1 MGEIGRRSDV
11 TSIATGTLLARYCR
25 SLWLLLTPLM
35 AIVAQT
41 EFTVS
46 GDVVD
51 ASNGKPLPAATVRV
65 AGVSNIGTIT
75 NERGQFQLPLQPGAH
90 TLIVTYLG
98 YRSDTLQV
106 SMNETSRLRAAL
118 RPEAIRMPEV
128 VVTDEDP
135 AIAIIRRA
143 IENKPKWM
151 GRLKTFQCEAYSR
164 NTITI
169 DTAIAAITESFET
182 LYWRQND
189 SLREVI
195 HQKRQTRNLPVGDMI
210 NRVGQVT
217 NFNDDTIRTGGFAFI
232 GPTSPDAFSHYDYKL
247 LRTRS
252 MDGMDVYDIDVIPR
266 SRIRPLFRGTISIA
280 ERSYAVINVD
290 FVPNEAYSIPFISD
304 LKFHYLQQFRL
315 YEERY
320 WMPVDYRVQGAAQ
333 VGFAGLINVRFALNR
348 YVVMSDYTIN
358 PLFADTLAMLPK
370 FTLAPQAVTPDS
382 VYWAQ
387 HVLLPLNID
396 EESAYRRLD
405 STETLDKQFG
415 RRTGTLNALGAT
427 FDGLSYFDLRFNRVE
442 GFFLGGKFELDSAT
456 NSLALRGGAGYGF
469 SDKRWKYEVGGTYY
483 LTEKRS
489 LGVGVDVYR
498 ALDNRPDENF
508 YPPFEILLAS
518 LFDKN
523 DYLDYFLSTGWKSFV
538 EAKFLY
544 GMILPRLTLRLTYT
558 DEQEMTMGQ
567 KTNFSILRS
576 SREFRPNPPIVDGRL
591 RSISLSGEL
600 GNSLQ
605 YLFSN
610 PYVTAHASVEY
621 SSPRLLR
628 SDFEFTRISGGVKAK
643 FPTYDLNLFFN
654 PTMSVSFLG
663 GIISG
668 TPVPQRI
675 FDLES
680 SYEGTSWFG
689 SLKGVEVK
697 EFSGDRYV
705 LLSVE
710 HNFRRL
716 PFLAT
721 GIPFIYNNNLEMMV
735 FGSVAQTWF
744 SSSSRRTIPPSFVT
758 TNGWYYE
765 GGIGVGR
772 ILELFRLDL
781 TWRGKEPRGLS
792 LTVGISDIL

>member
-1 MGEIGRRSDV
+1 MGDTGGRPEES
-11 TSIATGTLLARYCR
+11 SMKMGTLLARLRR
-25 SLWLLLTPLM
+25 SCLLSLIPVF
-35 AIVAQT
+35 AGFAQT
-41 EFTVS
+41 DLTVS

-65 AGVSNIGTIT
+65 AGVSNRGTIT
-75 NERGQFQLPLQPGAH
+75 NAGGQFQLPLQVGE
-90 TLIVTYLG
+90 TILIVSYLG
-98 YRSDTLQV
+98 YRSDTLQILPA
-106 SMNETSRLRAAL
+106 NAHRLHAAL

-128 VVTDEDP
+128 VILDEDP

-143 IENKPKWM
+143 IENKPRWM
-151 GRLKTFQCEAYSR
+151 GRLNTFQCEAYSR
-164 NTITI
+164 NTII
-169 DTAIAAITESFET
+169 LDTAIIAITESHAT
-182 LYWRQND
+182 VYWRKND

-195 HQKRQTRNLPVGDMI
+195 HQKRQTKNLAVTDMI

-217 NFNDDTIRTGGFAFI
+217 NFNDDTIKTGGFAFI
-232 GPTSPDAFSHYDYKL
+232 GPTSPDAFSYYDYRL
-247 LRTRS
+247 LRTRM
-252 MDGMDVYDIDVIPR
+252 MDGMEVYDIDVIPR
-266 SRIRPLFRGTISIA
+266 SRIRPLFKGTISIA
-280 ERSYAVINVD
+280 ERSYAVMNVD
-290 FVPNEAYSIPFISD
+290 FTPNEAYSIPLISE

-320 WMPVDYRVQGAAQ
+320 WMPVDYRVQGSARL
-333 VGFAGLINVRFALNR
+333 GFAGLVNFKFVLNR

-358 PLFADTLAMLPK
+358 PVFADTVAMLPK
-370 FTLAPQAVTPDS
+370 LTLAPEATKLDS
-382 VYWAQ
+382 TYWVQ

-415 RRTGTLNALGAT
+415 RRTGTLNALGAG
-427 FDGLSYFDLRFNRVE
+427 FAGLSYLDIRFNRVE
-442 GFFLGGKFELDSAT
+442 GLFLGGRFGLDSVT
-456 NSLALRGGAGYGF
+456 NSLALRGGVGYGF
-469 SDKRWKYEVGGTYY
+469 SDKMWKYEAGGMYF
-483 LTEKRS
+483 LTDKRS

-498 ALDNRPDENF
+498 KLDNRPDENF
-508 YPPFEILLAS
+508 YPPFQILLAS
-518 LFDKN
+518 LFAKN
-523 DYLDYFLSTGWKSFV
+523 DYLDYFLSTGWRGFIETKL
-538 EAKFLY
+538 LY
-544 GMILPRLTLRLTYT
+544 GRIMPRLTLRLIFT
-558 DEQEMTMGQ
+558 DEQQLTMDRR
-567 KTNFSILRS
+567 TNFSILS
-576 SREFRPNPPIVDGRL
+576 QSRDFRPNPPIVDGRL

-610 PYVTAHASVEY
+610 PYTTAHVSIEY
-621 SSPRLLR
+621 SSPKLLR
-628 SDFEFTRISGGVKAK
+628 SDFEFTRIAGGLKAK
-643 FPTYDLNLFFN
+643 FPTYDLSLFFN

-663 GIISG
+663 GIITG

-689 SLKGVEVK
+689 SLKGVDVK

-721 GIPFIYNNNLEMMV
+721 GIPFLYNNNLEMIV
-735 FGSVAQTWF
+735 YGSVAQTWI
-744 SSSSRRTIPPSFVT
+744 SSASRRTIPPYFVT

-765 GGIGVGR
+765 GGVSIGR
-772 ILELFRLDL
+772 ILDLLRLDV
-781 TWRGKEPRGLS
+781 TWRGKEPRGIS
-792 LTVGISDIL
+792 LTVGISDIF